1 MSTIGILLD
10 VGNVMFFAGGL
21 PQLITTIRNK
31 DNLQGISP
39 VGFLMYSI
47 GCLFF
52 MVVCI
57 LNQAWMATIFNI
69 FNVPYFGIVAYWSWK
84 ANAKIHDEKNN

>member
-1 MSTIGILLD
+1 MIGILLD

-39 VGFLMYSI
+39 FGFLMYSI
-47 GCLFF
+47 GCMFF
-52 MVVCI
+52 MIVCV
-57 LNQAWMATIFNI
+57 LNQAWMATIFNL
-69 FNVPYFGIVAYWSWK
+69 FNVPYFAIVAYWSWK
-84 ANAKIHDEKNN
+84 ANANMRNSRSK